1 MTADFDPA
9 RHIDACA
16 ALLGLT
22 ITAEQRPGVS
32 QFLTLAAAMAA
43 LVEAAP
49 LGGDALD
56 LAGIFS
62 PISPA

>member
-9 RHIDACA
+9 RHIDASS

-22 ITAEQRPGVS
+22 ITAEQRPGVE

-43 LVEAAP
+43 LVEKAP
-49 LGGDALD
+49 VGEDVQD
-56 LAGIFS
+56 LAGIFR
-62 PISPA
+62 PIEPV

>member
-1 MTADFDPA
+1 MRGAARPDHYGRTAP
-9 RHIDACA
+9 R
-16 ALLGLT
+16 
-22 ITAEQRPGVS
+22 VS

-49 LGGDALD
+49 LGDDVLD

-62 PISPA
+62 PITPA